1 MNITRPRIMTR
12 TTTTRTASAVA
23 LSAALA
29 VALCSCSSGS
39 GDAGSGGSATTP
51 STGASTETTPADP
64 QPGGTLT
71 FARTQSPTSLDLHRE
86 ITANNAFA
94 IDKVF
99 EPLLAFDAEGQIE
112 PWLAAFEA
120 LDARLPVV
128 VVCQDSRTAARLRSA
143 STLDV
148 LTIARYGRLDDLLG
162 RSDVKLALYVSH
174 SARNFEC
181 LRFTSMVHVYLG
193 HGDSDK
199 GVSASNQVKAYDY
212 CFVAG
217 RAAVE
222 RIARNV
228 HSYDADARCVAIGQ
242 PQLDVS
248 GVLGLPAP
256 DPADRPTILYAPTW
270 EGAQPSVAYSS
281 VLSHGETMV
290 RSLVAS
296 GRWRVLYRPHPLTG
310 VTAPEYARADER
322 IRALVE
328 ADAGAGHRVASGTLA
343 AAVAESAVLLSDVSG
358 VVLNWLPTGRPIV
371 LTEPAGDQARVART
385 PLTRVLPTISAQAAA
400 DVDAVAQATLTDEA
414 ARARREELIEYYL
427 TDVSP
432 GAATARFGR
441 ACEDAARER
450 DDAVAALARGDRLP

>member
-1 MNITRPRIMTR
+1 MSGR
-12 TTTTRTASAVA
+12 TI
-23 LSAALA
+23 L
-29 VALCSCSSGS
+29 
-39 GDAGSGGSATTP
+39 GSARVRQLQRWGINRLRRSRFFPVTVPDKLGDDDRLAGTTLRHSVLVYFP
-51 STGASTETTPADP
+51 D
-64 QPGGTLT
+64 
-71 FARTQSPTSLDLHRE
+71 TQESLY
-86 ITANNAFA
+86 
-94 IDKVF
+94 
-99 EPLLAFDAEGQIE
+99 QIE

-128 VVCQDSRTAARLRSA
+128 VVCQDSRTAARLRAA
-143 STLDV
+143 STLEV

-217 RAAVE
+217 RAAVD

-228 HSYDADARCVAIGQ
+228 HSYDAAARCLTIGQ

-256 DPADRPTILYAPTW
+256 GAADRPTILYAPTW

-290 RSLVAS
+290 RALVES

-310 VTAPEYARADER
+310 VTSPDYARADER

-328 ADAGAGHRVASGTLA
+328 ADPGGGHRVDTGTLA
-343 AAVAESAVLLSDVSG
+343 EAFAGASLLLSDVSG

-371 LTEPAGDQARVART
+371 LTQPHGDQARVART
-385 PLTRVLPTISAQAAA
+385 PLTLVLPSIPAQDAA
-400 DVDAVAQATLTDEA
+400 DIDAVARAALTDEDG
-414 ARARREELIEYYL
+414 RAQRAELIEYYL
-427 TDVSP
+427 TDVTP
-432 GAATARFGR
+432 GAATARFVR
-441 ACEDAARER
+441 ACEAAARER
-450 DDAVAALARGDRLP
+450 DAAIAALDRGDRLP